1 MIRIQ
6 TSVSHL
12 LIHQKKLFLCLLLL
26 GFLCLLPFHFGF
38 SDEQTLKK
46 YQWSKRILV
55 LVTKSN
61 QNQLIK
67 KVASFFDKY
76 KCENF
81 ERDIILKRY
90 KFSDIISNA
99 VLGPEFHNTG
109 LWLIGY
115 DGHIKAYSPD
125 EKILNQIHDLID
137 SMPLRK
143 LEMSQNKSVCD

>member
-1 MIRIQ
+1 ML
-6 TSVSHL
+6 SGL
-12 LIHQKKLFLCLLLL
+12 
-26 GFLCLLPFHFGF
+26 LCLLPFHFGL
-38 SDEQTLKK
+38 SEEQDLKK
-46 YQWSKRILV
+46 YQWSKRVVV

-61 QNQLIK
+61 QIQLIEK
-67 KVASFFDKY
+67 AASYVNKY
-76 KCENF
+76 KYENF
-81 ERDIILKRY
+81 ERNIILKRY
-90 KFSDIISNA
+90 NFFDIISNA